1 MEKEKPKWRH
11 KTTST
16 VKMMK
21 KRWRTSARGRTLRNC
36 SCTEGEKDTAWPSTR
51 ARLPDGGRK
60 KASKELEINVEI
72 GDQQT
77 GARHERVSSKMIRA
91 MAKQMYATMTA
102 EMRSLPRVLVD

>member
-11 KTTST
+11 KTRST

-36 SCTEGEKDTAWPSTR
+36 SCAEGEKDTAW
-51 ARLPDGGRK
+51 K

-77 GARHERVSSKMIRA
+77 GARHERVSGKMIRA
-91 MAKQMYATMTA
+91 MAKQMYATLTA